1 MWLNFGMRGR
11 TPLFRRVMQVLE
23 RSSPALT
30 TSRRDFI
37 RTSVA
42 ASTGAWLGSCAHTPR
57 PDKSQPVA
65 IVGAGIAGL
74 TAAYRLGKTGQS
86 VHLYEASERVG
97 GRMFTRRQFNADG
110 QFVELGGELV
120 DSNHNDLIRLAKELG
135 LKLQNLVEG
144 DKGHELYWFD
154 GESKSEE
161 TLIAAFRPLGDRIAA
176 DADGLYDA
184 EGNFTDKA
192 RQLDQLSLADYLRDR
207 GQGVAPWV
215 LQLVIAAYEPEFGI
229 EVARQSSL
237 NLIDFIDPDTRKG
250 FRVFGDSDEAWRIAG
265 GNGSLPEAL
274 LSAISKMPHVRLQTS
289 HRLAEIAD
297 AAAQVQLSFATE
309 KGPSRVSYPQVI
321 IALPF
326 TVLRAVKGV
335 LQLPLSDLKKRAI
348 LEMGY
353 GNNVKV
359 FRSFTQPIWRKQ
371 TPNGSPACN
380 GSVFA
385 QNATFQNVWETSRGQ
400 SGDRGILTNLLGG
413 QRAASYSEASMIN
426 YLNELETIFPG
437 IKASFD
443 GKAGSM
449 NWPKVPWALGSYS
462 APLVGQYTWVYE
474 ASPTPELGG
483 RLLFA
488 GEHTSL
494 SSPGFM
500 NGGVESGN
508 RVAREVLGKR

>member
-1 MWLNFGMRGR
+1 MRGR

-30 TSRRDFI
+30 TSRRHFM

-42 ASTGAWLGSCAHTPR
+42 AGAGALLSSCANASR
-57 PDKSQPVA
+57 RDKSQPVA
-65 IVGAGIAGL
+65 IVGAGVAGL
-74 TAAYRLGKTGQS
+74 TAAYRLGKTGQT

-120 DSNHNDLIRLAKELG
+120 DTDHKDLIHLAKELG
-135 LKLQNLVEG
+135 LKLQNLVKG
-144 DKGHELYWFD
+144 DSGHELFWFD
-154 GESKSEE
+154 GEAKSEE
-161 TLIAAFRPLGDRIAA
+161 ALLAAFRPLGDRIAA

-184 EGNFTDKA
+184 KDNFTDKA

-215 LQLVIAAYEPEFGI
+215 IELIVAAYEPEYGV

-237 NLIDFIDPDTRKG
+237 NLIDFIDPDTSKG

-274 LSAISKMPHVRLQTS
+274 YAALSKMPHVRLQTS
-289 HRLAEIAD
+289 HRLSEIAD
-297 AAAQVQLSFATE
+297 AAPLVQLSFATE
-309 KGPSRVSYPQVI
+309 KGPSRVSYEQVVL
-321 IALPF
+321 AMPF
-326 TVLRAVKGV
+326 TVLRNVKGV
-335 LQLPLSDLKKRAI
+335 FDLPLSDLKKRSI
-348 LEMGY
+348 REMGY

-359 FRSFTQPIWRKQ
+359 FRSFSQRLWRQQK
-371 TPNGSPACN
+371 PDGHHACN
-380 GSVFA
+380 GSVFS
-385 QNATFQNVWETSRGQ
+385 QQSTFQNVWETSRGQ
-400 SGDRGILTNLLGG
+400 SGERGILTNLLGG
-413 QRAASYSEASMIN
+413 QRAAGYSEATMN
-426 YLNELETIFPG
+426 GYLNELEAIFPA

-494 SSPGFM
+494 ASPGFM

-508 RVAREVLGKR
+508 RAAREVLGKI